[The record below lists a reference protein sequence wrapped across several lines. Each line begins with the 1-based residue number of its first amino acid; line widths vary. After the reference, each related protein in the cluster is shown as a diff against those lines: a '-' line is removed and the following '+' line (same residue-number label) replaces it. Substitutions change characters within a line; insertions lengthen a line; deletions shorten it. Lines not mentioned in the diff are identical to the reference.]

1 MEWDFPLKNNRKSAL
16 KLTRFITPALMAHAI
31 AGAAPASAQQQPV
44 PAAENTPAELTADA
58 PAPAALPSGSIGGMG
73 DINLFPKRIVID
85 DRQRLANLGLYNR
98 AIATGEYEITV
109 SDMAMQTD
117 GRLVELESLTDP
129 AARAAVHTASS
140 FLRWSPRRVS
150 LPGSEAQMVRI
161 MARVSPELPPGE
173 YRSHF
178 TIVSV
183 PPETGG
189 TSIDEATGAQT
200 ENGIGVRIVPRFGIS
215 IPVIVRVGQTTLSA
229 GIKDIALVTQPG
241 GGRALSFKI
250 TREGTRSAFG
260 DITVTVP
267 GAKKPLGNVKGI
279 GVYTEIAER
288 SVLIPL
294 DQAADAAANP
304 AANPAAN
311 SRALARGTRMTITYV
326 DDDAAPG
333 KTLAKQ
339 EFIVP

>member
-1 MEWDFPLKNNRKSAL
+1 LKNNRKSAFTL
-16 KLTRFITPALMAHAI
+16 SSGAVLALSVIALALPLPA
-31 AGAAPASAQQQPV
+31 AAQQPV
-44 PAAENTPAELTADA
+44 PEPFADPAAEA

-98 AIATGEYEITV
+98 AVSTGEYEITV
-109 SDMAMQTD
+109 GDMAMQPD
-117 GRLVELESLTDP
+117 GHLVELASLTDP
-129 AARAAVHTASS
+129 AARALVHTASG

-161 MARVSPELPPGE
+161 MARVPPELAPGE

-178 TIVSV
+178 TVVSV

-189 TSIDEATGAQT
+189 TSIDEATGAGGAD
-200 ENGIGVRIVPRFGIS
+200 GIGVRIVPRFGIS
-215 IPVIVRVGQTTLSA
+215 IPVIVRVGQTTLTA
-229 GIKDIALVTQPG
+229 GLKDFALIAQPG
-241 GGRALSFKI
+241 GGHALSFKI

-260 DITVTVP
+260 DITVTAP
-267 GAKKPLGNVKGI
+267 GAKKPVGEVKGI

-288 SVLIPL
+288 SVQIML
-294 DQAADAAANP
+294 DPAADP
-304 AANPAAN
+304 
-311 SRALARGTRMTITYV
+311 RLLARGARLSITYV